1 MSSDGVIAAAPSG
14 RANQPDNEAEERD
27 VRSGRGGWGRY
38 IAFKF
43 GGMICSLVMVV
54 LMGFFAFR
62 ILPGDPVQSVTD
74 GRQVTPEQLV
84 AIRHQYGLDQPL
96 LVQFWDYLTGLATGN
111 LGTSF
116 VYHDT
121 VANLIAERI
130 GPTLLLTTT
139 SAVLAV
145 IVGLWLGQK
154 AAWKRG
160 SLFDRIH
167 TGLALFFWSVPT
179 FWLGLLLILV
189 FCGSFHWFPSGGMRT
204 PGADYTGLMSVID
217 VARHMVLPVLSMMAV
232 SYAQY
237 LVIMRSSLLE
247 EMNADYLLT
256 ARAKGLR
263 EDDVRRHHAVPNAL
277 LPTITMLFLT
287 LGGLIGGA
295 VTVETVFSW
304 PGLGYLTY
312 QALSTPDYPVL
323 QGTFVV
329 FSGIVIV
336 TNFLAEI
343 VYRIA
348 DPRLRG

>member
-1 MSSDGVIAAAPSG
+1 MTSSD
-14 RANQPDNEAEERD
+14 DEAEERD
-27 VRSGRGGWGRY
+27 VRSAGGSWGHY
-38 IAFKF
+38 ILSRF
-43 GGMICSLVMVV
+43 GGMMCSLVMVV
-54 LMGFFAFR
+54 LMGFFSFR
-62 ILPGDPVQSVTD
+62 ILPGDPVQAVTD
-74 GRQVTPEQLV
+74 GRQVTADQLE
-84 AIRHQYGLDQPL
+84 AIRRQYGLDQPL
-96 LVQFWDYLTGLATGN
+96 LVQFWDYLKGLATGD

-116 VYHDT
+116 VYHDK
-121 VANLIAERI
+121 VIDLIAQRI

-145 IVGLWLGQK
+145 VVGLWLGQK
-154 AAWKRG
+154 AAWRRG
-160 SLFDRIH
+160 SMFDRFH
-167 TGLALFFWSVPT
+167 TGLALLFWSVPT

-189 FCGSFHWFPSGGMRT
+189 FCGILHWFPSGGMRT
-204 PGADYTGLMSVID
+204 PGSDYAGFTAVID
-217 VARHMVLPVLSMMAV
+217 VARHMVLPVVSMMAV

-263 EDDVRRHHAVPNAL
+263 EDDVRRRHAVPNAL

-329 FSGIVIV
+329 FSGIVII